1 MTKRLL
7 NLKGLF
13 SNTKFL
19 VVFSIV
25 LALIFWIVVALEY
38 TPIVQNVVEDVPVV
52 IDLKGSTPE
61 RLGLTTYGAENL
73 TVNISVEGKRYDVG
87 GKKLTAADFIVEA
100 ETAYVDSAGVKALA
114 IKVAPKNVNAEY
126 EIIGLSS
133 DYVNVFFDR
142 EFSKDITLTP
152 VISNE
157 KVTADG
163 YEFYE
168 DELIAERRITVSGP
182 KTEVEKIQEAYLNIS
197 LDDELSTTTV
207 VDGTISFKT
216 ISEDEIKY
224 VKVNGADANTVKL
237 AVTIPVYKIQT
248 LPADV
253 SFIHMPSDNIDEILS
268 YTCTP
273 ETVNVAVRQDDDVDV
288 TKLIIGQIDYNEVL
302 NGKTLFTFN
311 SSDIENVKVLDGTQ
325 TFKVKIETKNIS

>member
-19 VVFSIV
+19 IVFSIV
-25 LALIFWIVVALEY
+25 LAFIFWIVVALEY
-38 TPIVQNVVEDVPVV
+38 TPIVQNIVEDVPVV

-87 GKKLTAADFIVEA
+87 GKKLTASDFVVEA

-114 IKVAPKNVNAEY
+114 LKVAPKNVNAEY

-142 EFSKDITLTP
+142 EYSKDVTLTP

-168 DELIAERRITVSGP
+168 DEMIAEKRVTISGP
-182 KTEVEKIQEAYLNIS
+182 KTEVEKIQEAYLNIT
-197 LDDELSTTTV
+197 LEEELSTTTV
-207 VDGTISFKT
+207 VEGTISFKT

-248 LPADV
+248 LPVDV

-268 YTCTP
+268 YTCSP
-273 ETVNVAVRQDDDVDV
+273 QTVSVAVRQDDDIDA
-288 TKLIIGQIDYNEVL
+288 TELIVGQINYNDIVA
-302 NGKTLFTFN
+302 GQTVFTFN
-311 SSDIENVKVLDGTQ
+311 SSDIENIKVLDGTE
-325 TFKVKIETKNIS
+325 TFKVKIEIKNIS

>member
-19 VVFSIV
+19 VAFSIV

-197 LDDELSTTTV
+197 LDEELSTTTV

-273 ETVNVAVRQDDDVDV
+273 GTVNVAVRQDDDVDV

-325 TFKVKIETKNIS
+325 TFKVKIENKNIS